1 MSLSARM
8 PDLGAFEVLL
18 AVSQTGSLN
27 AAARDLGVTQQAV
40 SARVASLESR
50 TGVRLLT
57 RTAQGSTLTPAGN
70 VVAEWADKLLR
81 VAGDVDA
88 GLASLRN
95 DRRSRIRVS
104 ASLTIAEQLMPGW
117 LVSFQAAA
125 ARVGTTPA
133 HVVLTAANS
142 DHVVEQV
149 RSGKAELGFIEG
161 PVPPRGVR
169 MRVVGHDE
177 LCLVVAPD
185 HAWARRNRPVTGA
198 EVARTALV
206 TREAGSGTRDAL
218 EAALRKALGAGTE
231 LAAPVLELSTA
242 TAIRAAVRRRG
253 RSRGHEPAGRCR
265 RSRITP
271 ADRGES
277 ERPRPTSRP
286 ARDLARRAG
295 TAGRGRARP
304 ARSHHQLIRAAP
316 TAPDRA
322 R

>member
-1 MSLSARM
+1 M

-95 DRRSRIRVS
+95 DRRARIRVS

-117 LVSFQAAA
+117 LVSFQAAS
-125 ARVGTTPA
+125 ARLGTTPA

-149 RSGKAELGFIEG
+149 RSGKADLGFVEG

-185 HAWARRNRPVTGA
+185 HAWARRNRPVTAA
-198 EVARTALV
+198 ELARTSLV
-206 TREAGSGTRDAL
+206 TREAGSGTRDAF
-218 EAALRKALGAGTE
+218 EVALRKALGAGIE

-242 TAIRAAVRRRG
+242 TAIRAAVVAGAGPAVMSRLAVADDLESRRLTEVKVSGVDLRRDLRAIWLG
-253 RSRGHEPAGRCR
+253 ERVPPAG
-265 RSRITP
+265 
-271 ADRGES
+271 A
-277 ERPRPTSRP
+277 
-286 ARDLARRAG
+286 ARDLLAHI
-295 TAGRGRARP
+295 T
-304 ARSHHQLIRAAP
+304 S
-316 TAPDRA
+316 
-322 R
+322 